1 MSSFETSISRKL
13 PLVSLISAIFII
25 YTNIA
30 WIPWELCF
38 LSKSEYLWVLCVFS
52 RIVFYFS

>member
-13 PLVSLISAIFII
+13 PLISLISAIFII

-30 WIPWELCF
+30 
-38 LSKSEYLWVLCVFS
+38 
-52 RIVFYFS
+52 